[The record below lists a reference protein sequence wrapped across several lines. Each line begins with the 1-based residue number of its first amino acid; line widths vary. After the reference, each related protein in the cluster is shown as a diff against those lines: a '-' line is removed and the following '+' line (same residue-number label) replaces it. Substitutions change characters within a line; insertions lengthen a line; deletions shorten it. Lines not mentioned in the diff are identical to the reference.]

1 MAISMKLKF
10 AGLLRGLLRH
20 IDDSD
25 FQSSRRIAASAPPP
39 AAAAPAPVVGHN
51 LSPAPRTASANEI
64 ELPLAPIIAALPMD
78 LRAKLMSVPPAGMTI
93 RLSVETAMS
102 QLAFGAVKISFG
114 ELRALAPGIFANTG
128 ADHDHRPVSL
138 PLSEVLSRLNPALL
152 ARRPVQKVEV
162 HEEIA
167 GPFGGEA
174 HGITFTTQPLKPAP
188 AAPSPPPPAAPPM
201 NIPVRPIEPVAFRPM
216 TPPPHLTA
224 PVPPRPAAPPAAPIA
239 FPPRSMTPSASQAPL
254 PTPSIPV
261 RPVSVGNVSDIRP
274 AASPPL
280 AMKAPTPTPAT
291 PPIPIPAAVAAR
303 PEPPQPA
310 QPAAM
315 IFATLGELSE
325 SWPEELKYEI
335 ARALLAGDR
344 VPLAG
349 NAVEAGLK
357 RGRVTATW
365 KQLRT
370 LARPGSPASAND
382 NLELELPL
390 KVIAP
395 LFLAAQKAR
404 QKPQAKVSVS
414 AEIPDLFFGF
424 PQPTP
429 APVAPTPPPV
439 PPTASPVQLPTMPPE
454 RKTSD
459 TNLYTRDTSEAPKT
473 VANEFERPT
482 AVTQTDFTHRHAH
495 PQDVVTRAL
504 AVAGVAG
511 AVVSLPDGLRVASQ
525 VPDGLN
531 ADALAAFLPQIFER
545 VNQTTREL
553 RMGAL
558 NNVSF
563 TVGNVPWKIFRVS
576 SVYFA
581 AFGHAGQ
588 PLPTAQLAQLAVEL
602 DRKKPQ

>member
-25 FQSSRRIAASAPPP
+25 SPSARRIAASAPPP

-102 QLAFGAVKISFG
+102 QLACGAVKISFG
-114 ELRALAPGIFANTG
+114 ELRELAPGIFANTG
-128 ADHDHRPVSL
+128 ADNDHRPVSL
-138 PLSEVLSRLNPALL
+138 PLAEILSRLNPALF
-152 ARRPVQKVEV
+152 ARRPVQKIEV

-167 GPFGGEA
+167 GPFGGKG
-174 HGITFTTQPLKPAP
+174 HGITFTTQPLK
-188 AAPSPPPPAAPPM
+188 APP
-201 NIPVRPIEPVAFRPM
+201 VA
-216 TPPPHLTA
+216 PPPHLAA
-224 PVPPRPAAPPAAPIA
+224 PVPPRPVAPPAAPIA
-239 FPPRSMTPSASQAPL
+239 FPQRSMTPPASPASL
-254 PTPSIPV
+254 PTPSIPI
-261 RPVSVGNVSDIRP
+261 RPASIGNAGEIRP
-274 AASPPL
+274 AAPPPL
-280 AMKAPTPTPAT
+280 TMKAPAPTSAAA
-291 PPIPIPAAVAAR
+291 PISTPAAVAAR
-303 PEPPQPA
+303 PEPA

-315 IFATLGELSE
+315 IFATLGELCE
-325 SWPEELKYEI
+325 SWPEELKNEI
-335 ARALLAGDR
+335 AWALLADDR
-344 VPLAG
+344 VPLSG
-349 NAVEAGLK
+349 HVVEAGLK
-357 RGRVTATW
+357 RGRVTASW

-382 NLELELPL
+382 DLELELPL

-395 LFLAAQKAR
+395 LFLAAQKSR

-424 PQPTP
+424 PQPAPTP
-429 APVAPTPPPV
+429 AAPTPPPA
-439 PPTASPVQLPTMPPE
+439 PPAASPVPRVELEPE

-459 TNLYTRDTSEAPKT
+459 TNLYTRDTSEAPND

-482 AVTQTDFTHRHAH
+482 AAPQTDFTHRQAH
-495 PQDVVTRAL
+495 PQEVVARAL
-504 AVAGVAG
+504 AIPGVAG

-525 VPDGLN
+525 VPAGLN
-531 ADALAAFLPQIFER
+531 ADSLAAFLPQIFER

-588 PLPTAQLAQLAVEL
+588 PLPAAQLVQLAGEL